1 VNTMLKK
8 LKEKFEEEKRE
19 REDLNEIMQDV
30 DATEP
35 LTDSELEELLN
46 MSD

>member
-1 VNTMLKK
+1 MLKR

-19 REDLNEIMQDV
+19 REELNEIMQDV